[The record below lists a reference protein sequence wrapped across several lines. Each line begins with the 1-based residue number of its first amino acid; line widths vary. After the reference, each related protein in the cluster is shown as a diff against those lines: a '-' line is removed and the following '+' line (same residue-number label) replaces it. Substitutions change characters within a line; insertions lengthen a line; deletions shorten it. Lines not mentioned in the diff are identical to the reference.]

1 MAARLGVVSVVQA
14 VIASL
19 RTRIFSGELTPGTP
33 LGEVEVAAHY
43 QVARPTAK
51 AALENLVASGLLTR
65 NAHQSAKVTRLSA
78 ADARDIYR
86 TRAIIEAE
94 AVRLLASTGQVPEA
108 ARQANAEITALSDA
122 SPIQI
127 VDPDVRFHAALV
139 QALESSR
146 TSAIYE
152 QLSDEIRLCMTQVQD
167 ATLLNTADIAAEHAR
182 LLEKIVVGDQ
192 EGAAGVLAQHLSN
205 ASTRLAEHLDSLS
218 AGHQRA

>member
-78 ADARDIYR
+78 TDARDIYR

-182 LLEKIVVGDQ
+182 LLEKIIAGDQ
-192 EGAAGVLAQHLSN
+192 EGAAEVLAQHLSN

-218 AGHQRA
+218 AGLQRA

>member
-14 VIASL
+14 VVKSL
-19 RTRIFSGELTPGTP
+19 RARIFSGELSPGTP
-33 LGEVEVAAHY
+33 LGEVDVAAHY
-43 QVARPTAK
+43 EVARPTAK

-65 NAHQSAKVTRLSA
+65 NAHQSAKVTLLSS

-108 ARQANAEITALSDA
+108 AREANAEITAPRDA

-127 VDPDVRFHAALV
+127 VDPDVRFHSALV
-139 QALESSR
+139 QALDSTR
-146 TSAIYE
+146 TSAIYG
-152 QLSDEIRLCMTQVQD
+152 QLSDEIRLCMTHVQD
-167 ATLLNTADIAAEHAR
+167 ATLLNTADIASEHER
-182 LLEKIVVGDQ
+182 LLECIAAGDAQ
-192 EGAAGVLAQHLSN
+192 GAAEVLAQHLSR

-218 AGHQRA
+218 QGRRR

>member
-19 RTRIFSGELTPGTP
+19 RTRIFSGELAPGTP
-33 LGEVEVAAHY
+33 LGEVDVATHY
-43 QVARPTAK
+43 EVARPTAK

-65 NAHQSAKVTRLSA
+65 NAHQSARVTRLTS

-94 AVRLLASTGQVPEA
+94 AVRLLASTGQVPGA
-108 ARQANAEITALSDA
+108 AREANAEITALSEA

-127 VDPDVRFHAALV
+127 VDPDVRFHSALV
-139 QALESSR
+139 QALDSER
-146 TSAIYE
+146 TSAIYG

-167 ATLLNTADIAAEHAR
+167 ATLLDTADIANEHAR
-182 LLEKIVVGDQ
+182 LLEKIAAGDQ
-192 EGAAGVLAQHLSN
+192 QGAAELLAQHLEN
-205 ASTRLAEHLDSLS
+205 ASTRLAAHLDRLA
-218 AGHQRA
+218 AGLK